1 MTALIA
7 FIITVA
13 ALLGAVKGLVD
24 FYEWWQRRQ
33 EEEEQDE

>member
-13 ALLGAVKGLVD
+13 ALLGAIKGLVD
-24 FYEWWQRRQ
+24 FYEWYQKRKYGDDR
-33 EEEEQDE
+33 